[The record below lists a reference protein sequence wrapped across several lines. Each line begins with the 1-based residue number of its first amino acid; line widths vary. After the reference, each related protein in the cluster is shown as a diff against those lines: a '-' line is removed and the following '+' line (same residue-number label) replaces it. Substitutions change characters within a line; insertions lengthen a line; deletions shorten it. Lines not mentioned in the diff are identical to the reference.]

1 MDEELERIKK
11 EKMMKLMKDDM
22 PTVGNFPIAEVVEL
36 DDNSIDS
43 FVTQSGIVVIDCW
56 AVWCGP
62 CRTMEPI
69 MKQLAKEW
77 SGNVTIGKLNVDQN
91 PRTSMKYG
99 IASIPNFLVFQ
110 DGKFLGNVV
119 GAVGKKPF
127 EKLFKKLLS
136 GDKDKKEGYT

>member
-1 MDEELERIKK
+1 MDDELERIKR
-11 EKMMKLMKDDM
+11 EKMEKLMRGDM
-22 PTVGNFPIAEVVEL
+22 PTVGTFPIAEVVEL
-36 DDNSIDS
+36 DDSSIDS
-43 FVTQSGIVVIDCW
+43 FASQSGIVVVDCW

-77 SGNVTIGKLNVDQN
+77 SGKVTVGKINVDQN

-99 IASIPNFLVFQ
+99 ISSIPNFLVFQ

-127 EKLFKKLLS
+127 ERLFKKLTS
-136 GDKDKKEGYT
+136 GEKDTKEGYT

>member
-11 EKMMKLMKDDM
+11 EKMLKFMSDDV
-22 PTVGNFPIAEVVEL
+22 PTVGNFPVADVVEL
-36 DDNSIDS
+36 DDNSFEP
-43 FVTQSGIVVIDCW
+43 FVKQQGIVVIDCW

-69 MKQLAKEW
+69 MEQLAKEW
-77 SGNVTIGKLNVDQN
+77 AGKVTIGKLNVDQN
-91 PRTSMKYG
+91 PRTSMRYG
-99 IASIPNFLVFQ
+99 ISSIPNFLVFQ

-136 GDKDKKEGYT
+136 GDQDRKEGYT